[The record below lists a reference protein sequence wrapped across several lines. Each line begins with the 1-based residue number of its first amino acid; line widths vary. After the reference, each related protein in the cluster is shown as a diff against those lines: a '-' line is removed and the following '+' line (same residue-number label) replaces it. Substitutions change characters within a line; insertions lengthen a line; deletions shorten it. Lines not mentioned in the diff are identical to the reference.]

1 MRIGRWWSLLA
12 CGLLACS
19 QRGPESNAG
28 GRDAGGGPDASG
40 SGWSVQRAANQ
51 PTLWAVGAAGADL
64 YVVGSAGTVL
74 RSNDSGAT
82 WSSVGV
88 AATDAGVAV
97 DNYPSFRAFAA
108 TAEDDVWI
116 AGMSRTAGLLLHSA
130 DRGASWQP
138 VDFGSTST
146 LNGVWAFDRLTVL
159 VTTHDGQIL
168 KTADGGA
175 HWTAVFG
182 DAELVLFR
190 LWAAAG
196 AVYAVGG
203 RYAAG
208 ADAGTSSSPALTG
221 EVLRSSDAG
230 DSWQTVVAGAPGQLW
245 SVWGTPD
252 GASVTAA
259 GNSGTV
265 VSTTDHGTSWTT
277 SGAPSSGA
285 DFQISGVWV
294 SPRGTSYFLPSGRR
308 FPTDPAAGGNP
319 RICTSVSVSQEGAAG
334 VILTSTGG
342 CQVLPPDRGAYAS
355 AQGVWGTGDDDIWV
369 VGASGFIWHGP

>member
-1 MRIGRWWSLLA
+1 M
-12 CGLLACS
+12 
-19 QRGPESNAG
+19 
-28 GRDAGGGPDASG
+28 
-40 SGWSVQRAANQ
+40 V
-51 PTLWAVGAAGADL
+51 
-64 YVVGSAGTVL
+64 
-74 RSNDSGAT
+74 
-82 WSSVGV
+82 SVGV

-116 AGMSRTAGLLLHSA
+116 AGMSRTAGLLMHWRIA
-130 DRGASWQP
+130 VPRGNP
-138 VDFGSTST
+138 GDFGSTST
-146 LNGVWAFDRLTVL
+146 LNGVWALDRLTVL
-159 VTTHDGQIL
+159 VTTYDGQIL

-203 RYAAG
+203 RYVAG
-208 ADAGTSSSPALTG
+208 ADAGTSSSSAFIG

-259 GNSGTV
+259 GNSGTI

-285 DFQISGVWV
+285 DLQISGVWV
-294 SPRGTSYFLPSGRR
+294 SPARDELLPPVGAQISA
-308 FPTDPAAGGNP
+308 DPAAGGNQ
-319 RICTSVSVSQEGAAG
+319 RICTSVSVSQEGAGG

-342 CQVLPPDRGAYAS
+342 CQVLPPDRGAYAT